1 LVRCRKDG
9 KWSGL
14 SYRRLRD
21 RSRSQ
26 ELDFDQIKILARQT
40 GCAKVTLP
48 KPGQLGASAA
58 KQDNQPARSEAIRR
72 LVEVGFKVKG
82 NVMQNLLL
90 GVGIGLVG
98 TLVVLTARY
107 VAAVLTG

>member
-1 LVRCRKDG
+1 MRSLVCCRKDG

-26 ELDFDQIKILARQT
+26 ELDFDQIEILARQT
-40 GCAKVTLP
+40 GCSKVTLP

-58 KQDNQPARSEAIRR
+58 KHDQPARSEAIRR
-72 LVEVGFKVKG
+72 LLEMGLKR
-82 NVMQNLLL
+82 VMQNLLL

-107 VAAVLTG
+107 VAALPAG

>member
-1 LVRCRKDG
+1 LVRRRKDG

-26 ELDFDQIKILARQT
+26 ELDFDQIEILARQT
-40 GCAKVTLP
+40 GCAKVSLP
-48 KPGQLGASAA
+48 KPGPLGASAA
-58 KQDNQPARSEAIRR
+58 KQDAPKRSV
-72 LVEVGFKVKG
+72 LVELGLRAKG
-82 NVMQNLLL
+82 KVMQNLLL

-98 TLVVLTARY
+98 ILVVLTARY
-107 VAAVLTG
+107 VAALLAG